1 MHFGDRLREVRQ
13 RHGLTQEQLARLMG
27 LNQNNIWNMESTG
40 HISAAR
46 LAKAAEVLGESVLVF
61 FDTNSAGRP
70 TRTRQPVN
78 WTLQTKFD
86 ALPEV
91 LQESVL
97 QHIDALNQHCGEPQ
111 EPLEVEPIRR
121 GRKRTVSA

>member
-27 LNQNNIWNMESTG
+27 LNQNNIWNMEQTG
-40 HISAAR
+40 HISAER
-46 LAKAAEVLGESVLVF
+46 LAKVAEVLGESVLVF

-70 TRTRQPVN
+70 VKTRQPVN

-86 ALPEV
+86 ALPEP
-91 LQESVL
+91 LQASLL
-97 QHIDALNQHCGEPQ
+97 QHLDALMQHCAEAEDAGDAVP
-111 EPLEVEPIRR
+111 PRGGRR
-121 GRKRTVSA
+121 KVAVV